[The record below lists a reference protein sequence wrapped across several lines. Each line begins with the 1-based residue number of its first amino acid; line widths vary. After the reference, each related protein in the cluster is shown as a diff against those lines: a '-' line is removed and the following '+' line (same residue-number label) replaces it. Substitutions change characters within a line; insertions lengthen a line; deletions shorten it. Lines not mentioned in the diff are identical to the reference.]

1 MPRTI
6 LVDSKLGEMAYNS
19 DVWIYKL
26 CTYTN
31 NYLDDKQAHSVLV
44 YVCM

>member
-6 LVDSKLGEMAYNS
+6 SVDSKLGGTAYNS

-26 CTYTN
+26 YAYTN
-31 NYLDDKQAHSVLV
+31 DYLDDKQVHTVLV